1 MKTMDVTTRVGW
13 AFARGEPDRVPVM
26 QMAFYHGARL
36 LGRKLG
42 EIRNLDVAVEAL
54 VAVCDRYEPDII
66 TPSFGCKT
74 WLYGDLGIEMRQP
87 EDGFE
92 SVVEPYWKTP
102 RDVDEKPLP
111 DPRDPT
117 KKLHTHM
124 RLLKE
129 FSRLRGDR
137 TVLASFGGSTLGR
150 TGDLVGVENI
160 LLMLLENPLLAHKII
175 EKVALW
181 TIDIAKASIDAGAEV
196 IGLVDPTA
204 GGSVISRKHFIEFSV
219 PVLKWANAEIKKH
232 KNVPTYLHICGDVRD
247 RLDLMADTGVD
258 GISIDNMVDLGS
270 AKQAV
275 GDRVCI
281 IGNVDPVRTLLL
293 GSSADVERE
302 SRRCIDQAGIG
313 GGFVLAPGCG
323 VAPDTAPA
331 NLEMMTATARTYGRY
346 PLTSRKVAQ

>member
-1 MKTMDVTTRVGW
+1 MTTMDAKTRVRT
-13 AFARGEPDRVPVM
+13 AFALGEPDRVPVM

-36 LGRKLG
+36 LGRRIG
-42 EIRNLDVAVEAL
+42 DIRNLDVAVEAL
-54 VAVCDRYEPDII
+54 VAVCDRYEPDLI

-117 KKLHTHM
+117 KKLHTHI
-124 RLLKE
+124 RLLTE
-129 FSRLRGDR
+129 FTRLRGDKA
-137 TVLASFGGSTLGR
+137 VLASFGGSTLGR

-160 LLMLLENPLLAHKII
+160 LLMLLENPSLAHKII
-175 EKVALW
+175 EKVAAW
-181 TIDIAKASIDAGAEV
+181 TIDLAKASIDAGTEV

-219 PVLKWANAEIKKH
+219 PILKWANEEIKKH

-258 GISIDNMVDLGS
+258 AISIDNMVDLGF
-270 AKQAV
+270 AKEAV

-293 GSSADVERE
+293 GSPADVERD
-302 SRRCIDQAGIG
+302 SRHCIAQAGKD
-313 GGFVLAPGCG
+313 GGFILAPGCG

-331 NLEMMTATARTYGRY
+331 NLEMMTATARAYGRY
-346 PLTSRKVAQ
+346 PLTRWEVAK

>member
-1 MKTMDVTTRVGW
+1 MDSEARVLA
-13 AFARGEPDRVPVM
+13 AFRRSEPDRVPVM

-36 LGRKLG
+36 LGRKIG
-42 EIRNLDVAVEAL
+42 DIRNLDVAVEAL
-54 VAVCDRYEPDII
+54 VAVYDHYQPDLI

-92 SVVEPYWKTP
+92 SVVEPYWKTA

-111 DPRDPT
+111 DPRDPS
-117 KKLHTHM
+117 KMLHTHI
-124 RLLKE
+124 RLLEE

-160 LLMLLENPLLAHKII
+160 LLMLLENPSLAHKII
-175 EKVALW
+175 EKVAEW
-181 TIDIAKASIDAGAEV
+181 TTEIATASIDAGTQV

-204 GGSVISRKHFIEFSV
+204 GGSVISRQHFIEFSV
-219 PVLKWANAEIKKH
+219 PVLKWANREIKKH
-232 KNVPTYLHICGDVRD
+232 KPVPTYLHICGDVRD

-258 GISIDNMVDLGS
+258 AISIDNMVDLAF
-270 AKQAV
+270 AKKTV

-293 GSSADVERE
+293 GTPADVERE
-302 SRRCIDQAGIG
+302 SRRCIAQAGQG
-313 GGFVLAPGCG
+313 GGFILAPGCG
-323 VAPDTAPA
+323 VPPDTAPA
-331 NLEMMTATARTYGRY
+331 NLEMMTTTAIKYGSY
-346 PLTSRKVAQ
+346 PLASQEVL